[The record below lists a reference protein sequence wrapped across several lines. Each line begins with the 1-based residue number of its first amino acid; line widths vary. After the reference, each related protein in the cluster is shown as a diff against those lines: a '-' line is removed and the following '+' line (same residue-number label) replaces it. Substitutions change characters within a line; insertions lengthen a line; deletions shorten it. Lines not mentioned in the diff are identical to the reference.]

1 MTTDPH
7 AARAAASRD
16 AETAEALL
24 AALPGQ
30 VAVLAPDGELLAV
43 NAGWRAFALENGLRG
58 DAAAPFNYFAVCA
71 AARGEGASHAR
82 AASAGVRAVLA
93 GSEAEFTLDY
103 PCHAPG
109 RQRWFR
115 LRAVPLHWQGRPA
128 ALLIHT
134 DISVETMAAHAAL
147 QAGAHLRAAES
158 VVGFGT
164 FRGAWRDGELKQ
176 VMLSRGLCDVLG
188 LSWRSQPMED
198 LQEVRLAI
206 GTLADEDDMQL
217 ALREFGAFHG
227 GCTFRRLGELRRLQV
242 QAHLVREEGGE
253 VVLGVVRD
261 VTGQE
266 VRPATDALDPSVLRL
281 AGASIGSW
289 LYDRAAR
296 GFVVSREVAELLSLS
311 DGRALRT
318 TEALRLFAPHHRQL
332 VMQSLR
338 GALRDGAV
346 FDIEAQVQRGPRKLS
361 WVRLT
366 GEAAPGGAGPL
377 QGALQVVDERRNV
390 DLALRETQRT
400 LQLVSRC
407 HEVLVRARDG
417 TQLLTALCEAAV
429 DAGDYRGAW
438 IATGS
443 GEGVRAAVMVQVPEA
458 LLTAGSLEWGRAA
471 VAQAIRQRR
480 LRYVP
485 SITAPGGSRGG
496 SRRDA
501 EIGVRGLV
509 AVPLCEGETVFG
521 ALVLY
526 LDAERVISQ
535 RELETLAQVGRDAG
549 FSLAA
554 LRARAERRAALA
566 HIAEQAEILDQAHD
580 AIIVR
585 GMDHVVQY
593 WNRGAEKV
601 YGWTAAEAVGR
612 DVRELAFGGSEA
624 YAEAMR
630 QLLREGSAAGEVSVR
645 RKDGQRIWVHAT
657 WTLLRGD
664 GERPDRVL
672 AICTDVSLRRK
683 IADALARSRAMLETG
698 QALARLAGADID
710 RASGE
715 VESTSGIVEILRLER
730 PPRVVEDLAAAME
743 PASARAFLQRLR
755 DPDGAFDMELEVRA
769 PGGRRWARALGAVQE
784 SREAST
790 VVFQDVT
797 DMRETREE
805 ILRLNA
811 SLERRVQRRT
821 RQLEAA
827 NRELEAFSYSVS
839 HDLKAP
845 LAAIDGFTL
854 VLAER
859 LKDKVDAREAGY
871 LERVR
876 AAVGRMFSL
885 IDAMLSLHQLAR
897 PTKLR
902 RTVVDVSA
910 LAHRIVAELRDAEP
924 QRPCRVH
931 IAPGLSLTGDAALIE
946 NALRNLIGN
955 GWKFSA
961 QKPEVE
967 LDISADPAGPDGFTT
982 LRISDRGAGFDPAYA
997 GKLFMP
1003 FQRLHHTEEFPG
1015 TGVGLATVQRIVHR
1029 HGGTIRAHAAP
1040 GEGATFWLSLPDR
1053 ARDTGD
1059 SSRDD

>member
-1 MTTDPH
+1 M
-7 AARAAASRD
+7 RATASRD

-30 VAVLAPDGELLAV
+30 VAVVAPAGELLAV

-93 GSEAEFTLDY
+93 GTEAEFTLDY

-115 LRAVPLHWQGRPA
+115 LRAVPLRWQGRPA

-134 DISVETMAAHAAL
+134 DISAETVTAHAAL

-158 VVGFGT
+158 AMGFGT
-164 FRGAWRDGELKQ
+164 FRGAWRDGELRQ
-176 VMLSRGLCDVLG
+176 VMLSRGLCEVLG

-198 LQEVRLAI
+198 LQAVRLAI

-217 ALREFGAFHG
+217 ALRSFGAFHG
-227 GCTFRRLGELRRLQV
+227 GCTFRRLGALRRLQV

-266 VRPATDALDPSVLRL
+266 VQHAADPPEPSVLRL
-281 AGASIGSW
+281 AAASIGSW
-289 LYDRAAR
+289 LYDAAAR
-296 GFVVSREVAELLSLS
+296 GFVVSRETGELLSLPE
-311 DGRALRT
+311 GRALRT
-318 TEALRLFAPHHRQL
+318 TEALRLFAPHHRRL
-332 VMQSLR
+332 VLQSLR
-338 GALRDGAV
+338 GALRDGTV
-346 FDIEAQVQRGPRKLS
+346 FDVEAQVQRGPRKLS

-390 DLALRETQRT
+390 DLALRETHQT

-417 TQLLTALCEAAV
+417 TRLLTALCEAAV
-429 DAGDYRGAW
+429 EAGDYRGAW

-443 GEGVRAAVMVQVPEA
+443 GEDVRAAVMVQVPEG
-458 LLTAGSLEWGRAA
+458 LLTAQALGWGRAE
-471 VAQAIRQRR
+471 VAQSIRRRR

-485 SITAPGGSRGG
+485 STAVLGRAG
-496 SRRDA
+496 DA
-501 EIGVRGLV
+501 GPGVRGLV
-509 AVPLCEGETVFG
+509 AVPLCEGHAVFG

-612 DVRELAFGGSEA
+612 DMRELAFGSSED
-624 YAEAMR
+624 YVSTMQ
-630 QLLREGSAAGEVSVR
+630 QLLRDGSTAGEVSVR
-645 RKDGQRIWVHAT
+645 RKDGQRIWVQAA

-672 AICTDVSLRRK
+672 AICTDVSLRRR

-710 RASGE
+710 RASGQ

-730 PPRVVEDLAAAME
+730 PPQVLEDLAAAME

-755 DPDGAFDMELEVRA
+755 DPDGPFDLELAVRA
-769 PGGRRWARALGAVQE
+769 PGGRRWVRALGSVQA
-784 SREAST
+784 SQEAGT

-797 DMRETREE
+797 DIRETREE

-859 LKDKVDAREAGY
+859 LKDKVDAREASY

-897 PTKLR
+897 PTELR

-924 QRPCRVH
+924 QRASRVR
-931 IAPGLSLTGDAALIE
+931 IAPGLSLSGDAALIE
-946 NALRNLIGN
+946 TALRNLIGN

-967 LDISADPAGPDGFTT
+967 LDISGDPSGPEGFTT
-982 LRISDRGAGFDPAYA
+982 VRISDRGAGFDPAYA

-1003 FQRLHHTEEFPG
+1003 FQRLHHTAEFPG

-1029 HGGTIRAHAAP
+1029 HGGTIRAHALP